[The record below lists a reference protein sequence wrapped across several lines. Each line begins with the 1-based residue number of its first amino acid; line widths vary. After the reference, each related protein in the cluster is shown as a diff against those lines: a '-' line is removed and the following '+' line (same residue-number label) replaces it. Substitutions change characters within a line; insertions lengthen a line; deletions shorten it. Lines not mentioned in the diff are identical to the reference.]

1 MQMFLVILS
10 TKIFNCM
17 KLSIIFGKW
26 FCKSLSSNRVGR
38 SWKSHG
44 NFSFFVFFGI
54 PLRDYPLFQITTC
67 CMSPSAICR
76 VRDRCGRSAG
86 AAARRGAPAPG
97 SLQVEQRS
105 QTTFGPSAGGP
116 PVSTAACFW
125 KGTVLAAPERRLFP
139 RRGVCD
145 GGEERGGQRSA

>member
-1 MQMFLVILS
+1 MENGFANPYPVIGWEGH
-10 TKIFNCM
+10 
-17 KLSIIFGKW
+17 GK
-26 FCKSLSSNRVGR
+26 VMEI
-38 SWKSHG
+38 
-44 NFSFFVFFGI
+44 VFFFGT
-54 PLRDYPLFQITTC
+54 PLRDYPLCSAFQITTC
-67 CMSPSAICR
+67 CMSPSAICH